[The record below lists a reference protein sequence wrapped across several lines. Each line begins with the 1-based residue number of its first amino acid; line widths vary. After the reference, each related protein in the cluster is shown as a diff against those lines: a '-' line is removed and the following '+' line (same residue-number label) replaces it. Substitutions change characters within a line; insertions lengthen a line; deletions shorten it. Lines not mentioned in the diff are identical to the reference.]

1 MFGGATL
8 RSVSAPPTV
17 LFHLS
22 DIHFGLED
30 RAALAWVERCIAE
43 QRPAAI
49 LITGDVT
56 MRART
61 REFAAASEWI
71 GALGPPVT
79 VEVGNHDMP
88 YFNLAE
94 RFVAPYRRFRKIER
108 LLERQL
114 DLPGVAVVP
123 LKTATRA
130 QWRFPWSNGWVTP
143 RALAETLAAIDALPK
158 GTRVLV
164 TAHHPLTERDPRG
177 KLLTIGG
184 NRAIAALAARGVDAV
199 LTGHVHDAFDL
210 VAESPAGKL
219 RMIGA
224 GTLSRRIRSTPC
236 SFNQLTISDDGIA
249 VRVRN
254 VGEVPTEAMQ
264 IDEVP
269 ENALPPRQPDEPVA
283 PIGQVPE
290 FDPPVS

>member
-1 MFGGATL
+1 MSDHD
-8 RSVSAPPTV
+8 RPTV

-30 RAALAWVERCIAE
+30 ARALAWVERCIAE
-43 QRPAAI
+43 ENPAAI

-61 REFAAASEWI
+61 REFTAASEWI

-88 YFNLAE
+88 YYNLIE
-94 RFVAPYRRFRKIER
+94 RFLMPRRRFHKIER

-114 DLPGVAVVP
+114 DLPGIAVVP

-130 QWRFPWSNGWVTP
+130 QWRFPWSNGWVTS
-143 RALAETLAAIDALPK
+143 RALNDTLAAIDALPR

-164 TAHHPLTERDPRG
+164 TAHHPLTERAPHG

-184 NRAIAALAARGVDAV
+184 QRAIEALAKRGVDAV

-210 VAESPAGKL
+210 VAGSAAGPL

-236 SFNQLTISDDGIA
+236 SFNQLTISDAGIA
-249 VRVRN
+249 VKVRN
-254 VGEVPTEAMQ
+254 VDEVPTKAMQ

>member
-1 MFGGATL
+1 MSDHD
-8 RSVSAPPTV
+8 RPTV

-30 RAALAWVERCIAE
+30 ARALAWVERCIAE
-43 QRPAAI
+43 ENPAAI

-61 REFAAASEWI
+61 REFTAASEWI

-88 YFNLAE
+88 YYNLIE
-94 RFVAPYRRFRKIER
+94 RFLMPRRRFHKIER

-114 DLPGVAVVP
+114 DLPGIAVVP

-130 QWRFPWSNGWVTP
+130 QWRFPWSNGWVTS
-143 RALAETLAAIDALPK
+143 RALNDTLAAIDALPR

-164 TAHHPLTERDPRG
+164 TAHHPLTERAPQG

-184 NRAIAALAARGVDAV
+184 QRAIEALAKRGVDAV

-210 VAESPAGKL
+210 VAGSAAGPL

-236 SFNQLTISDDGIA
+236 SFNQLTISDAGIA
-249 VRVRN
+249 VKVRN
-254 VGEVPTEAMQ
+254 VDEVPTKAMQ

>member
-1 MFGGATL
+1 
-8 RSVSAPPTV
+8 VSDHDRPTV

-30 RAALAWVERCIAE
+30 VRALAWVEQCIAQE
-43 QRPAAI
+43 NPAAI

-61 REFAAASEWI
+61 REFVAASEWI

-88 YFNLAE
+88 YYNLIE
-94 RFVAPYRRFRKIER
+94 RLLMPRRRFHKIER

-114 DLPGVAVVP
+114 DLPGIAVVP

-130 QWRFPWSNGWVTP
+130 QWRFPWSNGWVTR
-143 RALAETLAAIDALPK
+143 RALADTLAAIDALPR

-164 TAHHPLTERDPRG
+164 TAHHPLTERAPHG

-184 NRAIAALAARGVDAV
+184 QRAIEALAKRGVDAV

-210 VAESPAGKL
+210 IAGSAAGPL

-236 SFNQLTISDDGIA
+236 SFNQLTISHAGIA
-249 VRVRN
+249 VKVRN
-254 VGEVPTEAMQ
+254 VDEVPTRAMQ

>member
-1 MFGGATL
+1 MSDHD
-8 RSVSAPPTV
+8 RPTV

-30 RAALAWVERCIAE
+30 VRALAWVERCIAE
-43 QRPAAI
+43 ENPAAI

-61 REFAAASEWI
+61 REFIAASEWI

-88 YFNLAE
+88 YYNLIE
-94 RFVAPYRRFRKIER
+94 RFLMPRRRFHKIER

-114 DLPGVAVVP
+114 DLPGIAVVP

-130 QWRFPWSNGWVTP
+130 QWRFPWSNGWVTS
-143 RALAETLAAIDALPK
+143 RALAETLAAIDALPP

-164 TAHHPLTERDPRG
+164 TAHHPLTERAPYG

-184 NRAIAALAARGVDAV
+184 QRAIEALAKRGVDAV

-210 VAESPAGKL
+210 VANSPVGPL

-236 SFNQLTISDDGIA
+236 SFNQLTITDAGIA
-249 VRVRN
+249 VKVRN
-254 VGEVPTEAMQ
+254 VDEVPTKAMQ

-269 ENALPPRQPDEPVA
+269 ENALPPRQPYEPVA
-283 PIGQVPE
+283 PIGLVPE

>member
-1 MFGGATL
+1 MSDHD
-8 RSVSAPPTV
+8 RPTV

-30 RAALAWVERCIAE
+30 VRALAWVEQCIAQE
-43 QRPAAI
+43 NPAAI

-61 REFAAASEWI
+61 REFVAASEWI

-88 YFNLAE
+88 YYNLIE
-94 RFVAPYRRFRKIER
+94 RLLMPRRRFHKIER

-114 DLPGVAVVP
+114 DLPGIAVVP

-130 QWRFPWSNGWVTP
+130 QWRFPWSNGWVTR
-143 RALAETLAAIDALPK
+143 RALADTLAAIDALPR

-164 TAHHPLTERDPRG
+164 TAHHPLTERAPHG

-184 NRAIAALAARGVDAV
+184 QRAIEALAKRGVDAV

-210 VAESPAGKL
+210 IAGSAAGPL

-236 SFNQLTISDDGIA
+236 SFNQLTISHAGIA
-249 VRVRN
+249 VKVRN
-254 VGEVPTEAMQ
+254 VDEVPTRAMQ

>member
-1 MFGGATL
+1 MSDHD
-8 RSVSAPPTV
+8 RPTV

-30 RAALAWVERCIAE
+30 ARALAWVERCIAE
-43 QRPAAI
+43 ENPAAI

-61 REFAAASEWI
+61 REFTAAGEWI

-88 YFNLAE
+88 YYNLIE
-94 RFVAPYRRFRKIER
+94 RFLMPRRRFHKIER

-114 DLPGVAVVP
+114 DLPGIAVVP

-130 QWRFPWSNGWVTP
+130 QWRFPWSNGWVTS
-143 RALAETLAAIDALPK
+143 RALAETLAAIDALPR
-158 GTRVLV
+158 GNRVLV
-164 TAHHPLTERDPRG
+164 TAHHPLTERAPHG

-184 NRAIAALAARGVDAV
+184 QRAIEALAKRGVDAV

-210 VAESPAGKL
+210 VAGSAAGPL

-236 SFNQLTISDDGIA
+236 SFNQLTISDAGIA
-249 VRVRN
+249 VKVRN
-254 VGEVPTEAMQ
+254 VDEVPTKAMQ